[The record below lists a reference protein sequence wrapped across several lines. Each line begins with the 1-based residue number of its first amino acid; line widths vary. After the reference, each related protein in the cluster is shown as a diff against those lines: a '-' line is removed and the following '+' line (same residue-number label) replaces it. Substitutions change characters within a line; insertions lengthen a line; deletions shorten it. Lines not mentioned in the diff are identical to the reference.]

1 MDQSPSTEARAASAF
16 PDPLPVRPLAAG
28 RIAFKCTIT
37 PPGSKSITNRALLLA
52 GLASGQSVLRGALIE
67 ADDTARMIDA
77 LRQLGAVIEREGES
91 TLRVDGVAGQWK
103 PSGRE
108 VTLDLGNA
116 GTATRF
122 LAAAAVMSPVPV
134 IIDGNARMRQR
145 PIGELT
151 GALATLGVSIQ
162 HLGTPDCPPVR
173 IVPPAAPLHAPKI
186 EFGALK
192 SSQFVSAL
200 LLIAPWMSGGLTVRH
215 TATVT
220 SPSYIWMSL
229 RLLERLGASVQSS
242 DDLRVVRVGP
252 GEESDAGAGDGL
264 SGFDLVIEP
273 DASSAT
279 YWWAAAALCPGSRAI
294 VRGLGPESLQGD
306 AGFPA
311 LIERM
316 GATVEAGSEWISCAG
331 PKEIKPIVAD
341 MTDMPDAAM
350 SLATVACFA
359 RGASIIRGLQTLRV
373 KESDRI
379 GAMEAELAKIGVK
392 VQTNYLDDPA
402 AIRIIPPT
410 AGLDCSAAAPRVEFD
425 TYDDHRMAMSL
436 ALIGLRRPNV
446 FVRNPSC
453 VNKTYPT
460 FWRDLGRL
468 G

>member
-1 MDQSPSTEARAASAF
+1 MDQSPSTEARATSAL

-28 RIAFKCTIT
+28 AIPFKCTIT

-52 GLASGQSVLRGALIE
+52 GLASGESVLRGALVE

-77 LRQLGAVIEREGES
+77 LRQLGAGVEREGAE
-91 TLRVDGVAGQWK
+91 TLRVRGVNGKWK
-103 PSGRE
+103 PGGRE

-151 GALATLGVSIQ
+151 GALATLGVTIQ

-173 IVPPAAPLHAPKI
+173 IVPPALDLHAPKI

-200 LLIAPWMSGGLTVRH
+200 LLIAPWVSGGLTVRH

-242 DDLRVVRVGP
+242 DDLRVVRVGC
-252 GEESDAGAGDGL
+252 GEDDEQQGL
-264 SGFDLVIEP
+264 SAFDLAIEP

-279 YWWAAAALCPGSRAI
+279 YWWAAAAMCPGSRAI
-294 VRGLGPESLQGD
+294 VRGLGSESLQGD
-306 AGFPA
+306 AGFPTQM
-311 LIERM
+311 ERM

-331 PKEIKPIVAD
+331 PNEIKPIVAD

-379 GAMEAELAKIGVK
+379 GAMESELAKVGVR
-392 VQTNYLDDPA
+392 VETNYLGDPG
-402 AIRIIPPT
+402 AIRVTPPA
-410 AGLDCSAAAPRVEFD
+410 AGLDCTPGAPRVEFD
-425 TYDDHRMAMSL
+425 TYDDHRIAMSL

-460 FWRDLGRL
+460 FWRDLARL